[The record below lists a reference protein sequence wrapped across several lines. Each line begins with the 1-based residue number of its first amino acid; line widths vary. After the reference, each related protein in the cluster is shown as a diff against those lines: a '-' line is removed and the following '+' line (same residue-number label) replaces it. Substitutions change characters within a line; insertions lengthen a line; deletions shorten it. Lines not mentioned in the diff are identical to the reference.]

1 MTLAPSHFDP
11 LHVPQDRD
19 AGPSGAP
26 PLARAWHPTSLML
39 VLTLWI
45 STVGNLPLWLA
56 LGRLPEL
63 QSARALLGALGL
75 ALALAGLLFATLAFL
90 VWPRWLKPAGLLLL
104 TTATASS
111 YFMVA
116 YGVVID
122 PSMMANVAGTDVREV
137 RDLLTPALGLALLL
151 GVVLPGLWWWR
162 QPLRR
167 LPVGQLLGRQAL
179 WALLASLV
187 AVAALALSFQ
197 DLASLM
203 RNHKSLRYMIN
214 PYNSAYAIG
223 RHSVGEVKRSQQVLQ
238 TVGADAHIVLPAG
251 GAGPSP
257 LIVLVVGE
265 TARAADFGLGGYER
279 DTTPE
284 LKALQAKGNLV
295 YFPKVRSCG
304 TNTETSLP
312 CMFSHLG
319 RTDYV
324 ASDARFESLLDI
336 LKRAGMSVLWLDNQS
351 GCKGVCD
358 RVPNVEVSTVAP
370 PGLCESGECQD
381 MALLR
386 ALPGQLAAQHPQV
399 NPAGTVVIL
408 HQMGSHGPAY
418 YKRSPTSLKAFLP
431 ECTSTSLQACKQQD
445 IVNAYDNSLR
455 ATDAMLAETIR
466 WLETQGRPTMLLYVS
481 DHGES
486 LGEKGL
492 YLHGM
497 PYSFAPDEQTH
508 VPMLTWMS
516 NSFAQS
522 LKLDAAC
529 LKQQAFK
536 NWSHDNL
543 FHTVLDVAHV
553 QTSVL
558 SRDKS
563 LLAGCARNAVG
574 S

>member
-1 MTLAPSHFDP
+1 MTFALQNSDFSRAPAGASSGPASLAEPE
-11 LHVPQDRD
+11 
-19 AGPSGAP
+19 
-26 PLARAWHPTSLML
+26 RAWHPTSLL
-39 VLTLWI
+39 LILTLWV

-56 LGRLPEL
+56 LERLPEMN
-63 QSARALLGALGL
+63 STRAVLGAVGLGV
-75 ALALAGLLFATLAFL
+75 ALAGVLFVTLAFL
-90 VWPRWLKPAGLLLL
+90 VWPRWLKPAGVLLLV
-104 TTATASS
+104 TVTASS
-111 YFMVA
+111 YFMVS
-116 YGVVID
+116 YGIVID
-122 PSMMANVAGTDVREV
+122 PSMMANVAGTDAREV

-151 GVVLPGLWWWR
+151 GVVLPGIWWWR
-162 QPLRR
+162 QPIRR
-167 LPVGQLLGRQAL
+167 VPAGQLLGRQAL
-179 WALLASLV
+179 WALLAFLV
-187 AVAALALSFQ
+187 AVAALAVSFQ

-223 RHSVGEVKRSQQVLQ
+223 RHSVGEVKRSQQPLQ
-238 TVGADAHIVLPAG
+238 TVGADAHIILPAG
-251 GAGPSP
+251 SSGPAP

-265 TARAADFGLGGYER
+265 TARAANFGLGGYER
-279 DTTPE
+279 DTTPQ
-284 LKALQAKGNLV
+284 LKALQAQGNLV
-295 YFPKVRSCG
+295 YYPQVRSCG
-304 TNTETSLP
+304 TNTETSVP

-324 ASDARFESLLDI
+324 ASNARFESLLDI

-370 PGLCESGECQD
+370 PALCESGECQD
-381 MALLR
+381 MALLQ
-386 ALPGQLAAQHPQV
+386 ALPGQLAAQHPAA
-399 NPAGTVVIL
+399 NAAGTVVVL

-418 YKRSPTSLKAFLP
+418 SKRSPTSLKAFQP
-431 ECTSTSLQACKQQD
+431 ECTSTSLQACKQQE

-466 WLETQGRPTMLLYVS
+466 WLEAQDRPTMLLYVS

-516 NSFAQS
+516 PAFAKS
-522 LKLDAAC
+522 LKLDATC
-529 LKQQAFK
+529 LKQQALK
-536 NWSHDNL
+536 PWSHDNL
-543 FHTVLDVAHV
+543 FHTVLDLAHV

-558 SRDKS
+558 SKEKS
-563 LLAGCARNAVG
+563 LLAGCVRNAVG

>member
-1 MTLAPSHFDP
+1 MTFALQNSNLSQAPASAPSGP
-11 LHVPQDRD
+11 ASL
-19 AGPSGAP
+19 AGPD
-26 PLARAWHPTSLML
+26 RAWHPTSLIL
-39 VLTLWI
+39 ILTLWI

-56 LGRLPEL
+56 LGRLPEMN
-63 QSARALLGALGL
+63 SARAVLGALGL

-104 TTATASS
+104 TTVTASS

-116 YGVVID
+116 YGIVID

-151 GVVLPGLWWWR
+151 GMVVPGIWWWR

-167 LPVGQLLGRQAL
+167 VPAGQLLGRQAL
-179 WALLASLV
+179 WALLAFLV
-187 AVAALALSFQ
+187 AVAALAVSFQ

-203 RNHKSLRYMIN
+203 RNHKTLRYMIN
-214 PYNSAYAIG
+214 PYNSVYAIG

-279 DTTPE
+279 DTTPQ

-295 YFPKVRSCG
+295 YFPQVRSCG

-324 ASDARFESLLDI
+324 ASDARFESILDI

-399 NPAGTVVIL
+399 NPAGTVVVL

-563 LLAGCARNAVG
+563 LLAGCTRNAVG